1 MADRGAK
8 YADKALSKIDKAL
21 QSTYRTASRELNKK
35 LADFNKAFSVKD
47 REKRKKRD
55 NGEITEEEY
64 RDWLGG
70 QVFMRK
76 QWESKVKQV
85 NEVMLH
91 HNEQA
96 VRIIN
101 ESSFDVF
108 AENYYAEAF
117 KSQWICQNISFNVY
131 NSQAIARLIR
141 DNPQL
146 LPEWKIDEKKDY
158 TWNYKKVNNIVQQ
171 GIIQGESVEQITQR
185 LCRDLSSMNDN
196 KMRMFARTA
205 ITCGQNAGRHL
216 QMEEAAK
223 LDIEQEKRWTA
234 TLDGHTRDSHRAMDG
249 ETVPWNKPY
258 SNKLMFPGDPNGA
271 PEEVYNCRCT
281 EETIYPQYE
290 DRQKDWREDETIDGV
305 PYEVWKQGKKA
316 AKDWKKGQEKPEEK
330 PVSSNYSG
338 KFYSK
343 NATSNRQIV
352 EQLEKDGFVEAGK
365 GSTLEGIDL
374 NCAKMVYD
382 CYKRTFERFPFLES
396 WDFAGIETASL
407 DSQIY
412 ADCKSDTGHIRLGLA
427 NFSDISILR
436 ANYAD
441 DVKNGYHPKGT
452 TADAVIFHEI
462 GHRFDAILQT
472 EAGFGDR
479 YSQMMLEQCLNK
491 TKIRPWRS
499 FASDEVFSQVS
510 IYAGKNNEEWFAECF
525 ASYMTAKEEDM
536 SEMQKAWNSLF
547 EEAVR
552 RYF

>member
-21 QSTYRTASRELNKK
+21 QSTYRTASRELSKK
-35 LADFNKAFSVKD
+35 LADFNKAFAVKD

-55 NGEITEEEY
+55 NGEITEKDY
-64 RDWLGG
+64 QDWLGG

-76 QWESKVKQV
+76 QWERKVKQV

-131 NSQAIARLIR
+131 NSQAIARLIKE
-141 DNPQL
+141 NPQL

-171 GIIQGESVEQITQR
+171 GIIQGESVEQIAQR
-185 LCRDLSSMNDN
+185 LCRDLSSMNES

-316 AKDWKKGQEKPEEK
+316 AKDWKKGQENDKAKEGTSKEADIRIEQFRKAAEKSSNKVEFWMNLDEKQQAEFMAGGFNLDEMFKMLGGGKNISEWKEASPGGAESFAIKHDFTDATVKYNKVKPKGEGWMADANGAGIVNIRSDGLGSDWEHIITHELGHQLSNYCPELQQTIMTNPGNVLGRYNMRLMAFDGVYGEYNPEEA
-330 PVSSNYSG
+330 
-338 KFYSK
+338 F
-343 NATSNRQIV
+343 ATSVSVYIRYPK
-352 EQLEKDGFVEAGK
+352 EMKEKYPETYNAIEALFTASPTARTFVE
-365 GSTLEGIDL
+365 
-374 NCAKMVYD
+374 N
-382 CYKRTFERFPFLES
+382 
-396 WDFAGIETASL
+396 
-407 DSQIY
+407 
-412 ADCKSDTGHIRLGLA
+412 
-427 NFSDISILR
+427 
-436 ANYAD
+436 
-441 DVKNGYHPKGT
+441 
-452 TADAVIFHEI
+452 AV
-462 GHRFDAILQT
+462 
-472 EAGFGDR
+472 
-479 YSQMMLEQCLNK
+479 
-491 TKIRPWRS
+491 
-499 FASDEVFSQVS
+499 
-510 IYAGKNNEEWFAECF
+510 
-525 ASYMTAKEEDM
+525 ASYRKEFM
-536 SEMQKAWNSLF
+536 K
-547 EEAVR
+547 
-552 RYF
+552 